1 MDQQLILQHMLLQQ
15 TTNIRDKHEALKQQI
30 GGNFNIFSI
39 LHVDQQAEAI
49 GRFLYDLLNP
59 LGSHYQGDLY
69 VTLFAKYVLHTK
81 LDEEIQVFRAY
92 VTKDNERI
100 DLVIQTRS
108 QFFPIMLALEEP
120 GTLPTKVNTPIY
132 YMTKFGHIPPY
143 SRTNIIAVSFE
154 KDIVRFTKQAICH
167 YETIK
172 RPPLR
177 EVLLQFLQMLR
188 RMTNQLGDE
197 QQLELEQTLSSSP
210 EMMKSA
216 FAIEKTM
223 QQTKLTL
230 IQRIF
235 EDLDDAIPLKRLTN
249 ADDYLAPHKLESYY
263 NERASTKP
271 GLTYVFTE
279 IYRGVNLLF
288 RIELDERLYAGFTC
302 TKPLT
307 IVEAKRFLPHI
318 TEPFLDGDFVYWELL
333 PVDDV
338 DQVPS
343 FKEQAMDDLYFNLF
357 DRTYYDHFIK
367 EAIETIKRLFTDYI

>member
-1 MDQQLILQHMLLQQ
+1 MEQQLILQHMLLQQ
-15 TTNIRDKHEALKQQI
+15 TTNIRDKHEALKQQT

-39 LHVDQQAEAI
+39 LQVDQQAEAL

-59 LGSHYQGDLY
+59 LGSHHLGDLY
-69 VTLFAKYVLHTK
+69 ATLFAKYVLHTT
-81 LDEEIQVFRAY
+81 LDDELQVFRHY
-92 VTKDNERI
+92 LTKDNERI

-108 QFFPIMLALEEP
+108 QFFAMMLETDEP
-120 GTLPTKVNTPIY
+120 VTLPLKIDTPVHY
-132 YMTKFGHIPPY
+132 VTKFGHMPCY
-143 SRTNIIAVSFE
+143 ARTKVVTVSFE
-154 KDIVRFTKQAICH
+154 KDIVRFVKQAICH

-197 QQLELEQTLSSSP
+197 QQLELKQTLSSSP
-210 EMMKSA
+210 EMIKSA

-223 QQTKLTL
+223 QQTKLEL

-235 EDLDDAIPLKRLTN
+235 EDVDAAIPLKRLTN
-249 ADDYLAPHKLESYY
+249 ENDYLAPQKLESYY
-263 NERASTKP
+263 NQRASTKP

-288 RIELDERLYAGFTC
+288 RIELDDRLYAGFTC

-307 IVEAKRFLPHI
+307 IDEAKRFLPHI
-318 TEPFLDGDFVYWELL
+318 AEPFLDGEFVYWELL
-333 PVDDV
+333 PIDDI

-343 FKEQAMDDLYFNLF
+343 FKEQSMDDLYFNLY
-357 DRTYYDHFIK
+357 DRIYYTQFIK
-367 EAIETIKRLFTDYI
+367 ESIETIKRLFTDYI